1 MCSGLLMLDI
11 FMTFH
16 SRCSESIAK
25 SGTSLIDSLNIKI
38 TQPVSRFTPDPL
50 VNFDN
55 CHPKPSCVTHTKL

>member
-38 TQPVSRFTPDPL
+38 TQPVSRFRWLILTIAVLNPAVLPTL
-50 VNFDN
+50 
-55 CHPKPSCVTHTKL
+55 SYRW